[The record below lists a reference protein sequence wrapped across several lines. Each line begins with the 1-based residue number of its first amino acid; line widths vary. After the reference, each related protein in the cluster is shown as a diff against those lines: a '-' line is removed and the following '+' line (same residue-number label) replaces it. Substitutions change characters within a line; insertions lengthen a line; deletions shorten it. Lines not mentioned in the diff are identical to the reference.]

1 MLPPLLDEH
10 LGLVQRRE
18 QFTCKQL
25 VSQIHLPRRPL
36 WVLVSRDRRRL
47 GGSVAPD
54 SCQNCCVA
62 TVEDGRGRFANRL
75 SCWQFHSDQ
84 TQGFAKAEVAVGGID
99 TRDLSSKTMATRNG
113 KGLYAIGEAVD
124 VTGWLFQWV
133 WLSDGRR
140 ASYLTVARW
149 WGNCIEPGK
158 SDARYKG
165 S

>member
-1 MLPPLLDEH
+1 
-10 LGLVQRRE
+10 
-18 QFTCKQL
+18 
-25 VSQIHLPRRPL
+25 
-36 WVLVSRDRRRL
+36 
-47 GGSVAPD
+47 
-54 SCQNCCVA
+54 
-62 TVEDGRGRFANRL
+62 
-75 SCWQFHSDQ
+75 
-84 TQGFAKAEVAVGGID
+84 
-99 TRDLSSKTMATRNG
+99 MATRNG

-149 WGNCIEPGK
+149 WGNCIERGK